1 MIMLIFIKQHL
12 SNIWSST
19 HEKLSSTEAKF
30 KKSVAYWKKRITQN
44 DIKRNYIRK
53 CIFRHG
59 KYVCINI
66 QRERET
72 EREREKESM
81 IFIVFLML
89 KTHQLTILGVI
100 QFSERVFC
108 LSLCTST
115 PTKGKSLFSII
126 LTFLTIVWL
135 LLHCL
140 HPGILL

>member
-66 QRERET
+66 QRERER
-72 EREREKESM
+72 ERARAREREGEHD
-81 IFIVFLML
+81 FY
-89 KTHQLTILGVI
+89 
-100 QFSERVFC
+100 R
-108 LSLCTST
+108 LSHVENTSVDYLR
-115 PTKGKSLFSII
+115 GYSI
-126 LTFLTIVWL
+126 
-135 LLHCL
+135 
-140 HPGILL
+140 